1 MRRQPEAERGGI
13 MLKFLFVL
21 AALCAALALAW
32 MVALPSIFSSW
43 VRNRTGFDLA
53 VRSLMV
59 NPFTGNLRAQ
69 GLVINNPPTFP
80 QLEFLQVREFAVD
93 AEMWSLFSDK
103 PVLNLVKMD
112 IGLVAL
118 VKRLDGKTN
127 TEVFRGYL
135 ASKEKGSV
143 SIPKSR
149 QPKRAGKEFLIK
161 KLEVRFDRLLVAEN
175 TGKRPVMKEYPLNI
189 DRTYENVT
197 DGDQLLLPGSLDQ
210 VFALGGA
217 VGSLLPD
224 DVGRILDET
233 LRSGSDLLKKV
244 TDSEV
249 NPFKGFS
256 DTLEESKKP

>member
-1 MRRQPEAERGGI
+1 MQ
-13 MLKFLFVL
+13 
-21 AALCAALALAW
+21 AA
-32 MVALPSIFSSW
+32 
-43 VRNRTGFDLA
+43 D
-53 VRSLMV
+53 
-59 NPFTGNLRAQ
+59 AQ

-80 QLEFLQVREFAVD
+80 QPEFLQVREFAVE

-118 VKRLDGKTN
+118 VKRPDGLTN

-135 ASKEKGSV
+135 ASEDEGGDV
-143 SIPKSR
+143 PIPTSR
-149 QPKRAGKEFLIK
+149 RPEPAGKEFLIR
-161 KLEVRFDRLLVAEN
+161 KLEVRFDRLLVADN
-175 TGKRPVMKEYPLNI
+175 TGKRPVMKEYPLKI

-233 LRSGSDLLKKV
+233 LRSGTDLLKKV

>member
-1 MRRQPEAERGGI
+1 
-13 MLKFLFVL
+13 MLKFLLVM
-21 AALCAALALAW
+21 AALGAALALAW
-32 MVALPSIFSSW
+32 MVALPYVFSSW

-53 VRSLMV
+53 VQSLMV
-59 NPFTGNLRAQ
+59 NPFSGNLRAR

-80 QLEFLQVREFAVD
+80 QPEFLQVREFAVE
-93 AEMWSLFSDK
+93 AEVWSLFSDK

-118 VKRLDGKTN
+118 VKRPDGKTN
-127 TEVFRGYL
+127 TEVFRHYL
-135 ASKEKGSV
+135 AAEEQGTAV
-143 SIPKSR
+143 PIPTSR
-149 QPKRAGKEFLIK
+149 QPEPPGKEFLIR
-161 KLEVRFDRLLVAEN
+161 KLEVRFDRLLVADN
-175 TGKRPVMKEYPLNI
+175 TGKRPVMKEYPLKI

>member
-1 MRRQPEAERGGI
+1 
-13 MLKFLFVL
+13 L
-21 AALCAALALAW
+21 AALFAALALAW
-32 MVALPSIFSSW
+32 MVALPSVLSSW

-53 VRSLMV
+53 VQSLMV
-59 NPFTGNLRAQ
+59 NPFTGDIRAR

-80 QLEFLQVREFAVD
+80 QPEFLQVREFAVE

-118 VKRLDGKTN
+118 VKRPDGKTN

-135 ASKEKGSV
+135 ALAEEAAAP
-143 SIPKSR
+143 IPTSR
-149 QPKRAGKEFLIK
+149 GPDTAGKEFLIK
-161 KLEVRFDRLLVAEN
+161 KLQVRFDRLLVADN
-175 TGKRPVMKEYPLNI
+175 TGKRPIMKEYLLKI

-233 LRSGSDLLKKV
+233 LKSGSDLLKKV